1 MLTKKIVKLSPD
13 CSVLSIFDKKKTL
26 VIKTLQLF
34 FVLFIVFTSCNDIK
48 VKPEEKI
55 YFSISPFIDSLVVDL
70 EQNKTGLKKTAYLN
84 KSKDSSTT
92 QKVDWGKELEIF
104 KEAEINKSSY
114 RGKFIVDSTLSN
126 DQKIITYSTDD
137 KKIRAKYLK
146 VTSENGNISN
156 IVIKLKTDN
165 ALYSSTQNLE
175 LTPNKGF
182 SVEGMQ
188 NIAQLYVDSFKLI
201 GVFVD

>member
-1 MLTKKIVKLSPD
+1 M
-13 CSVLSIFDKKKTL
+13 
-26 VIKTLQLF
+26 IKTLHLF
-34 FVLFIVFTSCNDIK
+34 FVLFIVFTACSDIK

-146 VTSENGNISN
+146 VTSENGNISS

-188 NIAQLYVDSFKLI
+188 NIAQLNVDSFKLI